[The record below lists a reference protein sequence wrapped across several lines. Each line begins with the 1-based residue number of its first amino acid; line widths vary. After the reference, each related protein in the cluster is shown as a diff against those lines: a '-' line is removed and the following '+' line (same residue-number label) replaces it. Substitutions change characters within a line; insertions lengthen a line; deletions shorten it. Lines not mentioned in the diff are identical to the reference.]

1 MPPDLAPSHVSSRW
15 FSGSCMSGGPGFVE
29 TPKRAAARGEPWN
42 EAAFAPSEPASPRDR
57 AMGPAVE
64 NYGMERDGPW
74 PSLPGLLLIAGGAGP
89 RAGVQLQ
96 DKILKN
102 TITDGSDQDHLDC
115 FHVSCGSRIS
125 DRTCFLQHGEGQ
137 NPGEQMGHIVSEAC
151 KLSDGRRK
159 VIVGVPCVTF
169 HAEPICSV
177 FRSFLQGYDNGDAR
191 AQTTASCPLAHA
203 PFARPLARGA
213 ACPTPLALC
222 RLSRGH
228 QSESCVQPRPKRPGT
243 RCASLRG

>member
-1 MPPDLAPSHVSSRW
+1 
-15 FSGSCMSGGPGFVE
+15 MSGGAPGLVE
-29 TPKRAAARGEPWN
+29 TPRRAAARGEPWN
-42 EAAFAPSEPASPRDR
+42 EAAFAPSEPASPRDG

-74 PSLPGLLLIAGGAGP
+74 PSLPGLLVIAGGAGP

-151 KLSDGRRK
+151 KLEDGRRK

-177 FRSFLQGYDNGDAR
+177 FRSFLQGHDNGDAR
-191 AQTTASCPLAHA
+191 AQMLASCPLAHA

-228 QSESCVQPRPKRPGT
+228 QSESCVRPRPKRPGT